1 MKKNSNV
8 FLTPIVHDFSFFP
21 SGIRSYCVYY
31 DRKYYQ
37 DHFFTDYSID
47 FPEEIKNSVIKRRA
61 EFFAGRLCANKAMNF
76 LGVLNK
82 QVAISPTRAPLWP
95 DGLMGSISHTG
106 NYAIAIVASVDKVSL
121 IGVDMEMRH
130 PEVFLCISDQFTSAQ
145 ERFFLQK
152 KEIPYDLAL
161 LITFSAK
168 ESLYKALWP
177 EVNSFF
183 DFSAA
188 EIINIDNHN
197 QAFQLKLTNSL
208 TKKFQSGAV
217 FSGKYYIIEET
228 IITIIAN

>member
-8 FLTPIVHDFSFFP
+8 FLVPIVHDFSFLP
-21 SGIRSYCVYY
+21 SGMSSYCVYY
-31 DRKYYQ
+31 DREYYQ
-37 DHFFTDYSID
+37 DHFFTYYSID
-47 FPEEIKNSVIKRRA
+47 FPEKIKKSVIKRRA
-61 EFFAGRLCANKAMNF
+61 EFFAGRLCANKAMNL

-82 QVAISPTRAPLWP
+82 QVAISPARAPLWP
-95 DGLMGSISHTG
+95 NGLTGSISHTD
-106 NYAIAIVASVDKVSL
+106 NYAIAIVGSVDNVSL

-130 PEVFLCISDQFTSAQ
+130 PEVFIDIADQFTSAQ

-152 KEIPYDLAL
+152 TEIPYDLTL

-177 EVNSFF
+177 EVNYFF

-188 EIINIDNHN
+188 EIINIDNRTKT
-197 QAFQLKLTNSL
+197 FQLKLTESL
-208 TKKFQSGAV
+208 TKKRPSGTV
-217 FSGKYYIIEET
+217 FSGKYDIIQET